1 MENTTTTNI
10 SDINNTIEALDK
22 LDPRTT
28 WLSPHFRLIEFTR
41 SGVATDK
48 SIDNTPGK
56 EEVDA
61 LRALCETYS
70 NPCAIASA
78 PYTSPRAIAAA
89 GSTTPWAA

>member
-10 SDINNTIEALDK
+10 NDINNTIEALDK

-48 SIDNTPGK
+48 GIDNTPGK
-56 EEVDA
+56 E
-61 LRALCETYS
+61 
-70 NPCAIASA
+70 
-78 PYTSPRAIAAA
+78 
-89 GSTTPWAA
+89 